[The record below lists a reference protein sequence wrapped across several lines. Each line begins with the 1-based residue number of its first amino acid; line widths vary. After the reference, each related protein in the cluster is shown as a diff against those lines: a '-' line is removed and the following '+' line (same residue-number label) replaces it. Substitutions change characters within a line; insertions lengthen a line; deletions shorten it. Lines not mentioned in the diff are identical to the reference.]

1 MPMKTLNDLFVDEL
15 KDLYSAE
22 HQLIKALPK
31 LAKAADN
38 AQLSQAFTMHL
49 AETEEHAHRIEEIF
63 AAGLEGTP
71 RGKKCVAME
80 GLVAEGKEVMEDG
93 GAADVVDAALIGA
106 AQRVEHYEMA
116 GYGTARAHAQQL
128 GYANAARLLEQTLK
142 EESAANEKLS
152 QIAEASVNVS
162 ATGEIPHL
170 LFCESNLVPLSG
182 TGTLLG
188 GTVITD
194 GGTG

>member
-1 MPMKTLNDLFVDEL
+1 MPMRTLNDLFVDEL

-49 AETEEHAHRIEEIF
+49 AETEEHARRIEEILR
-63 AAGLEGTP
+63 AGLEGTP
-71 RGKKCVAME
+71 RGKKSVAIE

-142 EESAANEKLS
+142 EEAAANDKLS

-162 ATGEIPHL
+162 AAQKHEGNGA
-170 LFCESNLVPLSG
+170 SQKMAG
-182 TGTLLG
+182 R
-188 GTVITD
+188 
-194 GGTG
+194 

>member
-22 HQLIKALPK
+22 NQLIKALPK
-31 LAKAADN
+31 MAKAADN

-49 AETEEHAHRIEEIF
+49 KETEEHARRIEEIF
-63 AAGLEGTP
+63 SAGLEGAP

-80 GLVAEGKEVMEDG
+80 GLVAEGKEVMEEG

-128 GYANAARLLEQTLK
+128 GYANAARLLDQTLK

-162 ATGEIPHL
+162 AAQKHEGNGSSQKMP
-170 LFCESNLVPLSG
+170 G
-182 TGTLLG
+182 R
-188 GTVITD
+188 
-194 GGTG
+194 